1 MAAATGSG
9 ACAEI
14 SLPMKKPIKI
24 MLEFSGWQGAR
35 LDDDGAMLR
44 PPTAHEMA
52 QAIAAD
58 IEQRAQA
65 GGLGKFKVTVK
76 PIP

>member
-1 MAAATGSG
+1 
-9 ACAEI
+9 
-14 SLPMKKPIKI
+14 